1 MHEWTTLA
9 IRQEDVVFEGDEAM
23 GCGFGLDDFGVAAS
37 TLEDQ
42 FVCNQF
48 FM

>member
-1 MHEWTTLA
+1 MHEWTALA
-9 IRQEDVVFEGDEAM
+9 IRQEDVVLEGDEAM
-23 GCGFGLDDFGVAAS
+23 ACDFGLDDFG
-37 TLEDQ
+37 LDDQ

>member
-23 GCGFGLDDFGVAAS
+23 ACDFGLDDFG
-37 TLEDQ
+37 LDDFGLDDQ